1 MQNSELTHLPTCEPS
16 NVTAFKPSNVQTSL
30 SDPVSAY
37 RSLAHLTPNPAQ
49 RHMLES
55 KVANLVLW
63 QQTVEHWLTHGWN
76 PMNIAGMLELY
87 ARGGPSDC
95 RYCRTDRK
103 PARAAK
109 TAQEY
114 THKALQD
121 LCCELGIP
129 TPPDET

>member
-1 MQNSELTHLPTCEPS
+1 
-16 NVTAFKPSNVQTSL
+16 
-30 SDPVSAY
+30 
-37 RSLAHLTPNPAQ
+37 
-49 RHMLES
+49 MLES

-87 ARGGPSDC
+87 ARGGPSYC

-109 TAQEY
+109 TAQED